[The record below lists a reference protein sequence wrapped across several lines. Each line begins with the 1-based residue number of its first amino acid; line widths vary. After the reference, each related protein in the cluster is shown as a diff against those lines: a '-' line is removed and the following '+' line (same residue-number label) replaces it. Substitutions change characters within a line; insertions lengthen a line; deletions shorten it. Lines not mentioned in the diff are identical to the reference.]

1 MLLEGHQI
9 NQYRFIRLLRSGGMG
24 EVYLAYDEHLDR
36 QVAVKVIRTDTSRYS
51 DTQAARE
58 AARLFLREMQAIAGL
73 DHMNILPVYGSG
85 EKSVNG
91 AKLMFMVMPYRRQ
104 GSLADWLQKRDT
116 ARPLSLKDTE
126 RIVKQAANALQ
137 HAHNHRIIH
146 QDIKPSNFLIQGE
159 AEHPGQLNLQ
169 LADFGVAKLM
179 TTTSESQT
187 IRGTPT
193 YMAPEQWDGH
203 PVPATDQYAL
213 AVMTYELLTGYPPFI
228 ANNNHQ
234 MWHLHYHVSPQPPSA
249 INPTIP
255 QELDAVLLRALSKN
269 SDERY
274 RSVAAFSRAFQQAMP
289 NSDRPLAN
297 NSIEGAASP
306 VTRPIVAPTIPV
318 RNANDDAIPFSQR
331 RRGLAG
337 KGIFVIFLALV
348 LIGASILGFLVLRS
362 YPPKN
367 INSIESHTNIK
378 GTHLVSPSI
387 GSAATTGTTTAMT
400 ATSQANGTATANNAT
415 ATGIASEANA
425 TSTAVEA
432 SATAAVAQAT
442 ANAINATATAYAK
455 TVTPGS
461 PVLNDPLQSNSGNN
475 WDVTN
480 LPGGGGC
487 AFTGGAYHASMP
499 QKGYI
504 APCFAQATSFSNFTY
519 QVQMIIVKGDQGGIA
534 FRANTNK
541 GTFYYFHISTSGSYA
556 LETYSNYNP
565 TKPQPLIQGKDPAIK
580 TGLNQTN
587 LIAVVANGNSLVLY
601 VNKQQ
606 IASVNDGTYSNGQI
620 GVIAESTQN
629 PTEVVFTNAEVWPTQ

>member
-9 NQYRFIRLLRSGGMG
+9 NQYRFVRLLRSGGMG

-36 QVAVKVIRTDTSRYS
+36 HVAIKVIRTDTSRYP
-51 DTQAARE
+51 DTQSARE
-58 AARLFLREMQAIAGL
+58 AARLFLREMQAIARL

-85 EKSVNG
+85 EKSVND
-91 AKLMFMVMPYRRQ
+91 ARFMFMVMPYRRQ
-104 GSLADWLQKRDT
+104 GSLADWLQKHGA
-116 ARPLSLKDTE
+116 ARLLSLQDVE

-137 HAHNHRIIH
+137 YAHNHRIIH

-228 ANNNHQ
+228 ANNHHQ
-234 MWHLHYHVSPQPPSA
+234 MWHLHYHVPPRPPSA
-249 INPTIP
+249 INPSIP

-269 SDERY
+269 PDERY
-274 RSVAAFSRAFQQAMP
+274 RSVAAFARTFQQAIL
-289 NSDRPLAN
+289 NSDSILAN
-297 NSIEGAASP
+297 NSMEEVAP
-306 VTRPIVAPTIPV
+306 QVTRPKVPPTVPV
-318 RNANDDAIPFSQR
+318 HNANKDVIPSRQR
-331 RRGLAG
+331 GRRLVG
-337 KGIFVIFLALV
+337 KAIFLILLAVV
-348 LIGASILGFLVLRS
+348 LIIASALGFLVLRS

-367 INSIESHTNIK
+367 SNPIESTTNTK
-378 GTHLVSPSI
+378 GRHIVSPST
-387 GSAATTGTTTAMT
+387 GNTATTGTTTAMT
-400 ATSQANGTATANNAT
+400 ATSQANGTASATDAT
-415 ATGIASEANA
+415 ATGTALEATATATAVGATATA
-425 TSTAVEA
+425 TS
-432 SATAAVAQAT
+432 AQAT

-461 PVLNDPLQSNSGNN
+461 PVLNDALQSNSGNN

-504 APCFAQATSFSNFTY
+504 APCFAKATNFSNFSY
-519 QVQMIIVKGDQGGIA
+519 QVQMTIVKGDQGGIA
-534 FRANTNK
+534 FRANANN
-541 GTFYYFHISTSGSYA
+541 GTFYYFHINTSGTYA
-556 LETYSNYNP
+556 LETYSGYNS
-565 TKPQPLIQGKDPAIK
+565 TTVLTQGTNPAIK

-587 LIAVVANGNSLVLY
+587 LIAVVANGNSLVFY

-606 IASVNDGTYSNGQI
+606 FASVNDGTYRSGQI
-620 GVIAESTQN
+620 GVIAESIEN
-629 PTEVVFTNAEVWPTQ
+629 PTEVTFTNAEVWATQ

>member
-24 EVYLAYDEHLDR
+24 EVYLAYDEHLAR
-36 QVAVKVIRTDTSRYS
+36 QVAVKVIRTDTSRYP
-51 DTQAARE
+51 DAQAARE
-58 AARLFLREMQAIAGL
+58 AARLFLREMQAIARL

-234 MWHLHYHVSPQPPSA
+234 MWHLHFHVPPQPPSA

-269 SDERY
+269 PDERY
-274 RSVAAFSRAFQQAMP
+274 RSVAAFARAFQQAMP

-297 NSIEGAASP
+297 NSMEGAASP
-306 VTRPIVAPTIPV
+306 VTRPKVAPTVPV
-318 RNANDDAIPFSQR
+318 QNANDEVIPFSQR
-331 RRGLAG
+331 RRGLVG
-337 KGIFVIFLALV
+337 KGIFLIFLALV

-362 YPPKN
+362 YPSKNSNPIESN
-367 INSIESHTNIK
+367 INFK
-378 GTHLVSPSI
+378 ATHIVSPRI
-387 GSAATTGTTTAMT
+387 GSAATTGATTAMT
-400 ATSQANGTATANNAT
+400 ATAQANGTATAIDAT
-415 ATGIASEANA
+415 ATGTASEATA
-425 TSTAVEA
+425 TAVA
-432 SATAAVAQAT
+432 ATATATIAQAT
-442 ANAINATATAYAK
+442 ATAVAATATAYTK

-461 PVLNDPLQSNSGNN
+461 PALNDPLQSNSGNN

-519 QVQMIIVKGDQGGIA
+519 QVQMTIVKGDQGGIA
-534 FRANTNK
+534 CRANSNN
-541 GTFYYFHISTSGSYA
+541 GAFYYFHINQNGTYG
-556 LETYSNYNP
+556 LETYSGYNS
-565 TKPQPLIQGKDPAIK
+565 TAVLKQGTSPAIK
-580 TGLNQTN
+580 TGLNQIN
-587 LIAVVANGNSLVLY
+587 LITVVANGNGLVLY

-629 PTEVVFTNAEVWPTQ
+629 PTEVVFKNAEVWTTQ

>member
-1 MLLEGHQI
+1 MQLEGHQI

-36 QVAVKVIRTDTSRYS
+36 QVAVKVIRTDTSRYP
-51 DTQAARE
+51 DTQAARD
-58 AARLFLREMQAIAGL
+58 AARLFLREMQAIARL

-91 AKLMFMVMPYRRQ
+91 EKLMFMVMPYRRQ
-104 GSLADWLQKRDT
+104 GSLADWLQKRGT
-116 ARPLSLKDTE
+116 ARLLSLQDVE

-137 HAHNHRIIH
+137 HAHNHHIIH
-146 QDIKPSNFLIQGE
+146 QDIKPSNFLIQSE

-169 LADFGVAKLM
+169 LADFGVAKFM
-179 TTTSESQT
+179 TTTSESQN

-213 AVMTYELLTGYPPFI
+213 AVMIYELLTGYPPFI

-274 RSVAAFSRAFQQAMP
+274 RSVAAFARAFQQAMP

-306 VTRPIVAPTIPV
+306 VTRPKVAPTIPV

-331 RRGLAG
+331 RRGLVG
-337 KGIFVIFLALV
+337 KGIFVILLALV

-367 INSIESHTNIK
+367 INSLESHNNIK
-378 GTHLVSPSI
+378 ETHIVSPSI

-400 ATSQANGTATANNAT
+400 ATAQANGTATANDAT
-415 ATGIASEANA
+415 ATGIASEATATAVAVTATA
-425 TSTAVEA
+425 TS
-432 SATAAVAQAT
+432 AQAT
-442 ANAINATATAYAK
+442 ATAISATATAYTK

-480 LPGGGGC
+480 LTGGGGC

-519 QVQMIIVKGDQGGIA
+519 QVQMTIVTGDQGVIA
-534 FRANTNK
+534 FRANSK
-541 GTFYYFHISTSGSYA
+541 DGAFYYFHINQNGTYG
-556 LETYSNYNP
+556 LETYNGYNS
-565 TKPQPLIQGKDPAIK
+565 TAVLKQETSPAIK

-629 PTEVVFTNAEVWPTQ
+629 PTEIVFTNAEVWPTQ

>member
-1 MLLEGHQI
+1 MQLEGHQI

-24 EVYLAYDEHLDR
+24 EVFLAYDEHLDR
-36 QVAVKVIRTDTSRYS
+36 QVAVKVIRTDTSRYP
-51 DTQAARE
+51 DTQAARD
-58 AARLFLREMQAIAGL
+58 AARLFLREMQAIARL

-362 YPPKN
+362 YPSKNSNPIESN
-367 INSIESHTNIK
+367 INFK
-378 GTHLVSPSI
+378 GTHIASPSI

-534 FRANTNK
+534 FRANSKN
-541 GTFYYFHISTSGSYA
+541 GAFYYFHINQNGSYA
-556 LETYSNYNP
+556 LETYSGYNS
-565 TKPQPLIQGKDPAIK
+565 TAVLKQGTSPAIK

>member
-1 MLLEGHQI
+1 MQLEGHQI

-36 QVAVKVIRTDTSRYS
+36 QVAVKVIRTDTSRYP
-51 DTQAARE
+51 DTQAARD
-58 AARLFLREMQAIAGL
+58 AARLFLREMQAIARL

-274 RSVAAFSRAFQQAMP
+274 RSVAAFARAFQQAMP

-306 VTRPIVAPTIPV
+306 VTRPKVAPTIPV

-337 KGIFVIFLALV
+337 KGIFVILLALV

-362 YPPKN
+362 YPSKN
-367 INSIESHTNIK
+367 SNPIESHTNIK

-400 ATSQANGTATANNAT
+400 ATAQANGTATANDAT

-432 SATAAVAQAT
+432 TATAAVAQAT
-442 ANAINATATAYAK
+442 ATAISATATAYTK

-461 PVLNDPLQSNSGNN
+461 PALNDPLQSNSGNN

-480 LPGGGGC
+480 LRGGGGC

-504 APCFAQATSFSNFTY
+504 APCFAQATSFSNFSY
-519 QVQMIIVKGDQGGIA
+519 QIQMTIVKGDQGGIA
-534 FRANTNK
+534 LRANANN
-541 GTFYYFHISTSGSYA
+541 GAFYYFHINQNGTYG
-556 LETYSNYNP
+556 LETYSSYNS
-565 TKPQPLIQGKDPAIK
+565 TAVLKQGTSPSIK

-587 LIAVVANGNSLVLY
+587 VIAVVANGNSLVLY

-629 PTEVVFTNAEVWPTQ
+629 PTEVAFTNAEVRPTQ

>member
-1 MLLEGHQI
+1 
-9 NQYRFIRLLRSGGMG
+9 
-24 EVYLAYDEHLDR
+24 
-36 QVAVKVIRTDTSRYS
+36 
-51 DTQAARE
+51 
-58 AARLFLREMQAIAGL
+58 
-73 DHMNILPVYGSG
+73 
-85 EKSVNG
+85 
-91 AKLMFMVMPYRRQ
+91 MFMVMPYRRQ

-274 RSVAAFSRAFQQAMP
+274 RSVAAFARAFQQAMP

-306 VTRPIVAPTIPV
+306 VTRPKVAPTIPV

-337 KGIFVIFLALV
+337 KGIFVILLALV

-367 INSIESHTNIK
+367 INSIESHTNFK
-378 GTHLVSPSI
+378 GTHIVSPSI
-387 GSAATTGTTTAMT
+387 GSPGTTGTTTAMT
-400 ATSQANGTATANNAT
+400 ATAQANGTATANDAT
-415 ATGIASEANA
+415 ATGIALGATATATAVAATATA
-425 TSTAVEA
+425 TS
-432 SATAAVAQAT
+432 AQAT
-442 ANAINATATAYAK
+442 ATAISATATAYAK

-461 PVLNDPLQSNSGNN
+461 PVFNDPLQSNSGNN

-480 LPGGGGC
+480 LRGGGGC

-534 FRANTNK
+534 FRANSKN
-541 GTFYYFHISTSGSYA
+541 GAFYYFHINQNGSYA
-556 LETYSNYNP
+556 LETYSGYNS
-565 TKPQPLIQGKDPAIK
+565 TAVLKQGTSPAIK

-587 LIAVVANGNSLVLY
+587 VIAVVANGNSLVLY

-629 PTEVVFTNAEVWPTQ
+629 PTEVAFTNAEVRPTQ